1 MGSDK
6 TLQEMKILLVD
17 DQPHV
22 TYVIRTVLEANGFEV
37 DSFNDPVL
45 VSESYKSDYYDL
57 VILDIKMPKMDG
69 FELYDR
75 IRQKD
80 QKTKICFLTAS
91 ERFYES
97 LRQARNL
104 LGDALGEEYF
114 IQKPAKTD
122 QLIRRLTD
130 LINSGPGL
138 GAVNPPKNYYFSS
151 PTFALD

>member
-1 MGSDK
+1 MSSDK
-6 TLQEMKILLVD
+6 TMQEMKVLLVD
-17 DQPHV
+17 NEPDV
-22 TYVIRTVLEANGFEV
+22 TYAIRTVLEDNGFEV

-45 VSESYKSDYYDL
+45 VSETYKSNYYDL
-57 VILDIKMPKMDG
+57 VILDIKMPNMDG

-91 ERFYES
+91 EMFYES

-104 LGDALGEEYF
+104 LGEVLDEEHF

-122 QLIRRLTD
+122 QLIRRITD
-130 LINSGPGL
+130 LINSPQI
-138 GAVNPPKNYYFSS
+138 
-151 PTFALD
+151 